1 MQKKDYIMLTM
12 KKTIFLLFASLL
24 GIKSQ
29 GNAQDKTPA
38 SFNDLIAKEWKL
50 AYYGDNG
57 KKQPPSKEQADNR
70 MTFYKDKRVLSVE
83 QGKQDQGIWQ
93 YDSTTK
99 VLTITDNKT
108 KGILAL
114 QVMQL
119 DQSKFVVGYKD
130 PNGALVEIHML
141 AVRQ

>member
-1 MQKKDYIMLTM
+1 M
-12 KKTIFLLFASLL
+12 KKTFFLLFASIL
-24 GIKSQ
+24 GIGSQ
-29 GNAQDKTPA
+29 GSAQDKTPLA
-38 SFNDLIAKEWKL
+38 FTDLIAKEWKL

-57 KKQPPSKEQADNR
+57 KKQPPSKQQEDYR
-70 MTFYKDKRVLSVE
+70 MTFFKDKRVLSVG
-83 QGKQDQGIWQ
+83 QGKQDQGVWQ

-108 KGILAL
+108 KGILEL

-119 DQSKFVVGYKD
+119 DSSQFVVGYKD